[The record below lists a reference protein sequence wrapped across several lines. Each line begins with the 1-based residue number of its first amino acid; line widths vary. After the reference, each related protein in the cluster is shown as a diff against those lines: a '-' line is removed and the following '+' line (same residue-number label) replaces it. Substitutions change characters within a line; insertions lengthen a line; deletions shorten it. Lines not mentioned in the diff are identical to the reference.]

1 MKKFLRFFDV
11 LEDKIRHILSHWP
24 IIYAIVG
31 IIGISL
37 AWRGVWHF
45 ADEVN
50 MSPLFSFIL
59 GVVILLASGLLVAV
73 AIGDEVIISSFRGRK
88 KINEVKLEEAL
99 TMVEKIDEIKNLL
112 DKIEKRLNVIKQEEE
127 EIEREVEKRI

>member
-1 MKKFLRFFDV
+1 MKKFLRFFEI

-24 IIYAIVG
+24 IIYAIIG

-45 ADEVN
+45 ADEIN

-59 GVVILLASGLLVAV
+59 GVIVLLASGLLVAV

-88 KINEVKLEEAL
+88 KINEVRLEETL
-99 TMVEKIDEIKNLL
+99 TMIEKIDDIKNLL
-112 DKIEKRLNVIKQEEE
+112 DKIEKRLGAIKQEEE
-127 EIEREVEKRI
+127 KIEKEAERSI